1 MNLALHTGNEALTYV
16 RTEEFQSKWRSLYER
31 CPCVTACQHPDYVM
45 PWYELYHAAFLPV
58 IVAGEAEDNSL
69 AGLLTLALYKNGTKK
84 LVGAGERQ
92 AEYQCWL
99 ETKDTGNKFIQE
111 AVQKIRVHFPGV
123 DLCLRYLPPG
133 IPLNWILDNRE
144 YAKNFSL
151 RSHPRPIM
159 KIDEAAMNCQW
170 SKKKYRRNF
179 SRLKKSGD
187 VQFERITG
195 HDQFIRV
202 FDELCIQY
210 DFRQGALY
218 RYMPFSSDPAKKL
231 FYLELHKRGL
241 LHTTILTVD
250 GKIAASHS
258 GLLSHD
264 STVHMGISTHA
275 PTFAEYSPGKLLLS
289 MLGVHLVKEQMTVLD
304 LTPGGDGYKENFA
317 NEHDVVFE
325 LTAYGDVK
333 ARLRKEAFLGAKRFL
348 KRRLQKAGMRTAD
361 VWAAIGKLT
370 RFKEL
375 GFQGSLGYLRE
386 AAISSSRVY
395 RLCADPPSIG
405 AKSLSIAK
413 DSLTDMS
420 RFDSRGSPITRWEF
434 LNMATERLE
443 RSNHLYSFRRD
454 EKLLLCCWV
463 GVRPAS
469 LNQQVPGQAAAFPD
483 NAVVLFDLYVHP
495 QIKDGELVQRF
506 IEQILFELK
515 DSHNNK
521 DIYFSGALSPEL
533 QAVIKQCGFC
543 DESGKRN
550 DLLAVTTRRRYTE
563 FFRKGIKWMRQ

>member
-1 MNLALHTGNEALTYV
+1 MNLALYTGNQALTYV
-16 RTEEFQSKWRSLYER
+16 RTEEFQLKWKSLYER
-31 CPCVTACQHPDYVM
+31 CPCVTACQHPDFVT
-45 PWYELYHAAFLPV
+45 PWYELYQKTFLPV
-58 IVAGEAEDNSL
+58 VVVAEAEDNSL
-69 AGLLTLALYKNGTKK
+69 AGLLTLALSKNGKK

-99 ETKDTGNKFIQE
+99 ETKDTGNIFIQE
-111 AVQKIRVHFPGV
+111 AVQKIRTRFPGA
-123 DLCLRYLPPG
+123 DLYLRYLPPG

-144 YAKNFSL
+144 YEKIFSL

-159 KIDEAAMNCQW
+159 KIDEAAMSSQRD
-170 SKKKYRRNF
+170 KKKYRRNF

-241 LHTTILTVD
+241 LHATILTVD
-250 GKIAASHS
+250 GEIVASHS

-264 STVHMGISTHA
+264 STVHMGINTYA
-275 PTFAEYSPGKLLLS
+275 PTFAAHSPGNLLLS
-289 MLGVHLVKEQMTVLD
+289 MLGVYLVKEQIAVLD

-317 NEHDVVFE
+317 TEHDVVFE
-325 LTAYGDVK
+325 LTAYGDVN
-333 ARLRKEAFLGAKRFL
+333 ARLGKEAFLGAKRFL

-361 VWAAIGKLT
+361 VWTAIGKLT

-375 GFQGSLGYLRE
+375 GFQGSLGCLRE

-395 RLCADPPSIG
+395 RLCADPPSTG
-405 AKSLSIAK
+405 AKPLPISK
-413 DSLTDMS
+413 DCLTDMF
-420 RFDSRGSPITRWEF
+420 RFDSRGSLITRWEF
-434 LNMATERLE
+434 LSMAMERLE
-443 RSNHLYSFRRD
+443 KSNHLYSFRRD
-454 EKLLLCCWV
+454 EKLLMCCWID
-463 GVRPAS
+463 VRSAGP
-469 LNQQVPGQAAAFPD
+469 NQQLPGQDAAFSE
-483 NAVVLFDLYVHP
+483 NAVVLFDLYVHR
-495 QIKDGELVQRF
+495 QLKEKELVQRF

-515 DSHNNK
+515 DCHNNK
-521 DIYFSGALSPEL
+521 NIYFSGALSDEL
-533 QAVIKQCGFC
+533 QAVIKQCGFY
-543 DESGKRN
+543 DESGKRD
-550 DLLAVTTRRRYTE
+550 DLLPVTTRRRYAG
-563 FFRKGIKWMRQ
+563 FFSKGIKWMQQ